1 MKPLT
6 EIIMASPHY
15 AGGQPLGPCDGKT
28 RFAGR
33 DQTRPAQRTTK
44 IPTRVYKCPH
54 CRGWH
59 ISDDRQGRH

>member
-15 AGGQPLGPCDGKT
+15 AGGQPLGPCNGKA

-33 DQTRPAQRTTK
+33 EQADQAQRKAKGQTDA
-44 IPTRVYKCPH
+44 YKCPA

-59 ISDDRQGRH
+59 ITDARQGRH